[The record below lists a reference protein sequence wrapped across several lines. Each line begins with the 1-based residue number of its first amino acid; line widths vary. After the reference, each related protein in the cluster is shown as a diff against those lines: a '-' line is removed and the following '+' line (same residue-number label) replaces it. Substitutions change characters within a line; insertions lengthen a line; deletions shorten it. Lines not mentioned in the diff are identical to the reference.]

1 MAYRLG
7 IDVGGTF
14 TDLLLFDEATGRTYL
29 AKTLCTPADLSAG
42 VMAGIAQ
49 ICRKASISPGEVAT
63 ILHGTTVA
71 TNAIL
76 ERKGARVGLLI
87 TEGFEQVLHL
97 ARSQTPGPLA
107 GWMIMIK
114 PDPLASLEDTRG
126 VRERMDPRGRVVR
139 ALDEEELREALE
151 GLRRQGVESL
161 AVSLLH
167 AYANPAHE
175 ERVRE
180 VAAGCSPELPAT
192 LSSEILPEFREYE
205 RTQTAVVNAYIKP
218 PVRRY
223 LSGLQ
228 GKLREAGHSATINVL
243 RSDGGLMT
251 VEGACERPVY
261 AVLSGPSG
269 GVSGALFVA
278 RAAGFQDILTL
289 DMGGTSTDVSL
300 CLGGQPTLQRETQ
313 LGYHV
318 VRAPAID
325 VRSVGAGGG
334 SIASVP
340 ALTRALRVGPQ
351 SAGADPGPACYGRG
365 GQEAT
370 VTDAH
375 LVLGHLPSELLGG
388 EMPLDVDAA
397 HRAVE
402 RVGQALGMDVLR
414 AAEGIVAVANEHMF
428 GALRL
433 VSVERG
439 YDARNFAL
447 VAFGGAGPI
456 HANFLARLLG
466 SWPVLVPPS
475 PGLLCALGNLCSD
488 FRNEFARTFVRRL
501 DELGDGELGGVLRTL
516 GEEARRWLTREGIGA
531 DRQEIRYHV
540 DLRYYRQGLEVSL
553 EVDPAGLSGDGVGEL
568 ARRFG
573 EAHEQLYRF
582 KLDAPCEVVN
592 VRAVGIGRTRQLELP
607 RVADGPKDLSEAIAE
622 VRRIYHGGHFLEA
635 AVYARSRL
643 GHGSRLEGPAIVTE
657 MDSTTLI
664 LPGDVGEVDPWGNIF
679 IRPL

>member
-14 TDLLLFDEATGRTYL
+14 TDLLLFDEATGKTYL
-29 AKTLCTPADLSAG
+29 AKTLSTPADLSAG
-42 VMAGIAQ
+42 VLAGIGQ
-49 ICRKASISPGEVAT
+49 ICRKAGIAPGEVAT

-76 ERKGARVGLLI
+76 ERKGARVGLLV

-126 VRERMDPRGRVVR
+126 VRERMDPRGQVVR
-139 ALDEEELREALE
+139 ALDPERLRQALE
-151 GLRRQGVESL
+151 NLRGQGVESL

-167 AYANPAHE
+167 AYANPIHE
-175 ERVRE
+175 EQVRE
-180 VAAGCSPELPAT
+180 VAAESCSDLPVT

-223 LSGLQ
+223 LSGLEA
-228 GKLREAGHSATINVL
+228 KLKESGLSATVNVL

-269 GVSGALFVA
+269 GVSGALFAA
-278 RAAGFQDILTL
+278 RTAGFQDILTL

-300 CLGGQPTLQRETQ
+300 CMGGQPTLQRETH

-340 ALTRALRVGPQ
+340 AITQALRVGPQ

-375 LVLGHLPSELLGG
+375 LVLGHLPPNLLGG
-388 EMPLDVDAA
+388 EMSLDVDAA

-402 RVGQALGMDVLR
+402 RIGQALGMDTLR

-439 YDARNFAL
+439 YDARSFAL
-447 VAFGGAGPI
+447 VAFGGAGPLQ
-456 HANFLARLLG
+456 ANFLARLLG

-475 PGLLCALGNLCSD
+475 PGVLCALGNLCSD

-501 DELGDGELGGVLRTL
+501 DDLRGGELGEALLAL
-516 GEEARRWLTREGIGA
+516 GGEARRWLTREGIGA
-531 DRQEIRYHV
+531 ERQEVRYHV
-540 DLRYYRQGLEVSL
+540 DVRYYRQGLEVSL
-553 EVDPAGLSGDGVGEL
+553 EVDPISLSGDGAGDLV
-568 ARRFG
+568 RRFG
-573 EAHEQLYRF
+573 EAHERLYRF
-582 KLDAPCEVVN
+582 QLDAPCEVVN
-592 VRAVGIGRTRQLELP
+592 VRAVGVGRTRRLELP
-607 RVADGPKDLSEAIAE
+607 EVAEGPQDLLEAVDE
-622 VRRIYHGGHFLEA
+622 VRRIYHGGRFLEA
-635 AVYARSRL
+635 TIYARSRL
-643 GHGSRLEGPAIVTE
+643 GHGSRFQGPAIVTE

-664 LPGDVGEVDPWGNIF
+664 LPGHVGEVDIWGNLL
-679 IRPL
+679 IRPR